1 MKALVFERK
10 ELRYAAASIGS
21 RLLPGVGSE
30 IGPLQLRD
38 IEPPEIP
45 TEGWQRVFP
54 LLSGICGSDV
64 ATVDGKPIFLS
75 EIIGMAQR
83 LPEQYR
89 KMSLE
94 AVYPSLL
101 TRAIDSKLV
110 ILEGRR
116 AGFSKDADVKKR
128 LLDVEDQI
136 ISEIFLTKTIGSQV
150 TEEAL
155 QKIYSETKSEMAS
168 GDQIKA
174 RHILLD
180 NEEKAAEII
189 KKLKAGEEFAKLA
202 SEYSTGPSAASGGDL
217 GWFGEGQM
225 VPEFSKAA
233 FALNP
238 GDIVTKP
245 VKTQFG
251 WHIILVE
258 DRKVSAPPSF
268 DEAKEQLASTMS
280 QKLLKE
286 LIETLRTKAKI
297 CLLYT
302 SDAADE

>member
-1 MKALVFERK
+1 MTSIMKLFFLKSLVLFG
-10 ELRYAAASIGS
+10 AFH
-21 RLLPGVGSE
+21 LLLAIPSSNAE
-30 IGPLQLRD
+30 TKLKPL
-38 IEPPEIP
+38 EK
-45 TEGWQRVFP
+45 TETK
-54 LLSGICGSDV
+54 IV

-110 ILEGRR
+110 TLEGRR
-116 AGFSKDADVKKR
+116 AGFSKDPDVKKR

-180 NEEKAAEII
+180 SEEKAMEII
-189 KKLKAGEEFAKLA
+189 KKLQAGEEFAKLA

-217 GWFGEGQM
+217 GWFGEEQM

-297 CLLYT
+297 VRFK
-302 SDAADE
+302 ADGTPIKDN

>member
-1 MKALVFERK
+1 MTSIIKLFFLKSLVLFGAFHLLLAISSSKAETK
-10 ELRYAAASIGS
+10 
-21 RLLPGVGSE
+21 PK
-30 IGPLQLRD
+30 PLEKMETK
-38 IEPPEIP
+38 I
-45 TEGWQRVFP
+45 
-54 LLSGICGSDV
+54 V

-110 ILEGRR
+110 TLEGRR
-116 AGFSKDADVKKR
+116 AGFSKDPDVKKR

-180 NEEKAAEII
+180 SEEKAMEII
-189 KKLKAGEEFAKLA
+189 KKLQAGGEFAKLA

-258 DRKVSAPPSF
+258 DRKDSAPPSF

-297 CLLYT
+297 VRFQ
-302 SDAADE
+302 ADGTPIKDN

>member
-1 MKALVFERK
+1 MTSIMKLFFLKSLVLFGAF
-10 ELRYAAASIGS
+10 Y
-21 RLLPGVGSE
+21 LLLAISSSNAE
-30 IGPLQLRD
+30 TTLKPLEKMETK
-38 IEPPEIP
+38 I
-45 TEGWQRVFP
+45 
-54 LLSGICGSDV
+54 V

-110 ILEGRR
+110 TLEGRR
-116 AGFSKDADVKKR
+116 AGFSKDPDVKKR

-180 NEEKAAEII
+180 SEEKAMEII
-189 KKLKAGEEFAKLA
+189 KKLQAGGEFAKLA

-297 CLLYT
+297 VRFQ
-302 SDAADE
+302 ADGTPIKDN

>member
-1 MKALVFERK
+1 MTSIMKLLFLKSLVLF
-10 ELRYAAASIGS
+10 G
-21 RLLPGVGSE
+21 
-30 IGPLQLRD
+30 
-38 IEPPEIP
+38 
-45 TEGWQRVFP
+45 VFP
-54 LLSGICGSDV
+54 LLLAIPSSNAETKLKPLEKMETKIV

-110 ILEGRR
+110 TLEGRR
-116 AGFSKDADVKKR
+116 AGFSKDPDVKKR

-180 NEEKAAEII
+180 SEEKAMEII
-189 KKLKAGEEFAKLA
+189 KKLQAGGEFAKLA

-297 CLLYT
+297 VRFK
-302 SDAADE
+302 ADGTPIKDN

>member
-1 MKALVFERK
+1 MTSIIKLFFLKSLVLFGAFHLLLAISSSKAETK
-10 ELRYAAASIGS
+10 SK
-21 RLLPGVGSE
+21 
-30 IGPLQLRD
+30 PLEKMETK
-38 IEPPEIP
+38 I
-45 TEGWQRVFP
+45 
-54 LLSGICGSDV
+54 V

-110 ILEGRR
+110 TLEGRR
-116 AGFSKDADVKKR
+116 AGFSKDPDVKKR

-180 NEEKAAEII
+180 SEEKAMEII
-189 KKLKAGEEFAKLA
+189 KKLQAGGEFAKLA

-297 CLLYT
+297 VRFQ
-302 SDAADE
+302 ADGTPIKDN

>member
-1 MKALVFERK
+1 MTSIMKLFFLKSLVLFG
-10 ELRYAAASIGS
+10 AFH
-21 RLLPGVGSE
+21 LLLATSSSNAE
-30 IGPLQLRD
+30 TKLKPLEKMETK
-38 IEPPEIP
+38 I
-45 TEGWQRVFP
+45 
-54 LLSGICGSDV
+54 V

-110 ILEGRR
+110 TLEGRR
-116 AGFSKDADVKKR
+116 AGFSKDPDVKKR

-180 NEEKAAEII
+180 SEEKAVEII
-189 KKLKAGEEFAKLA
+189 KKLQAGEEFAKLA

-258 DRKVSAPPSF
+258 DRKVSTPPSF

-297 CLLYT
+297 VRFQ
-302 SDAADE
+302 ADGTPIKDN

>member
-1 MKALVFERK
+1 MTSIMKLFFLKSLVLFG
-10 ELRYAAASIGS
+10 AFH
-21 RLLPGVGSE
+21 LLLAIPSSNAE
-30 IGPLQLRD
+30 TKLKPLEKMETK
-38 IEPPEIP
+38 I
-45 TEGWQRVFP
+45 
-54 LLSGICGSDV
+54 V

-110 ILEGRR
+110 TLEGRR
-116 AGFSKDADVKKR
+116 AGFSKDPDVKKR

-180 NEEKAAEII
+180 SEEKAMEII
-189 KKLKAGEEFAKLA
+189 KKLQAGGEFAKLA

-280 QKLLKE
+280 QTLLKE

-297 CLLYT
+297 VRFQ
-302 SDAADE
+302 ADGTPIKDN

>member
-1 MKALVFERK
+1 MTSLMKLFFLKSLILFGAFH
-10 ELRYAAASIGS
+10 
-21 RLLPGVGSE
+21 LLLAISSSKAE
-30 IGPLQLRD
+30 TTLKPLEKMETK
-38 IEPPEIP
+38 I
-45 TEGWQRVFP
+45 
-54 LLSGICGSDV
+54 V

-83 LPEQYR
+83 LPQQYR

-110 ILEGRR
+110 TLEGRR
-116 AGFSKDADVKKR
+116 AGFSKDPDVKKR

-297 CLLYT
+297 VRFQ
-302 SDAADE
+302 ADGTPIKDN

>member
-1 MKALVFERK
+1 MTSIIKLFFLKSLVLFGAFHLLLAISSSKAETK
-10 ELRYAAASIGS
+10 
-21 RLLPGVGSE
+21 PK
-30 IGPLQLRD
+30 PLEKMETK
-38 IEPPEIP
+38 I
-45 TEGWQRVFP
+45 
-54 LLSGICGSDV
+54 V

-110 ILEGRR
+110 TLEGRR
-116 AGFSKDADVKKR
+116 AGFSKDPDVKKR

-150 TEEAL
+150 TEGAL

-180 NEEKAAEII
+180 SEEKAMEII
-189 KKLKAGEEFAKLA
+189 KKLQAGGEFAKLA

-297 CLLYT
+297 VRFQ
-302 SDAADE
+302 ADGTPIKDN

>member
-1 MKALVFERK
+1 MTSIMKLFFLKSLVLFG
-10 ELRYAAASIGS
+10 AFH
-21 RLLPGVGSE
+21 LLLAISSSKAETKPK
-30 IGPLQLRD
+30 PLEKMETK
-38 IEPPEIP
+38 I
-45 TEGWQRVFP
+45 
-54 LLSGICGSDV
+54 V

-110 ILEGRR
+110 TLEGRR
-116 AGFSKDADVKKR
+116 AGFSKDPDVKKR

-180 NEEKAAEII
+180 SEEKAMEII
-189 KKLKAGEEFAKLA
+189 KKLQAGGEFAKLA

-297 CLLYT
+297 VRFK
-302 SDAADE
+302 ADGTPIKDN

>member
-1 MKALVFERK
+1 MTSIMKLFFLKSLVLFG
-10 ELRYAAASIGS
+10 AFH
-21 RLLPGVGSE
+21 LLLAIPSSNAE
-30 IGPLQLRD
+30 TKLKPLQKMETK
-38 IEPPEIP
+38 I
-45 TEGWQRVFP
+45 
-54 LLSGICGSDV
+54 V

-89 KMSLE
+89 NMSLE

-110 ILEGRR
+110 TLEGRR
-116 AGFSKDADVKKR
+116 AGFSKDPDVKKR

-180 NEEKAAEII
+180 SEEKALEII
-189 KKLKAGEEFAKLA
+189 KKLQAGGEFAKLA

-297 CLLYT
+297 VRFQ
-302 SDAADE
+302 ADGTPIKDN

>member
-1 MKALVFERK
+1 MTSIVKFFYIKLLILFG
-10 ELRYAAASIGS
+10 ASHLSFVIYS
-21 RLLPGVGSE
+21 ADAETKLK
-30 IGPLQLRD
+30 PLEKMETK
-38 IEPPEIP
+38 I
-45 TEGWQRVFP
+45 
-54 LLSGICGSDV
+54 V

-110 ILEGRR
+110 TLEGRR
-116 AGFSKDADVKKR
+116 SKFSEDPDVKKR
-128 LLDVEDQI
+128 LREVEDQI

-155 QKIYSETKSEMAS
+155 KKIYSETKSEMAS

-180 NEEKAAEII
+180 SEENAAEII
-189 KKLKAGEEFAKLA
+189 KKLQAGGEFAKLA

-268 DEAKEQLASTMS
+268 DEAKEQLASNMS
-280 QKLLKE
+280 QRLLKQ
-286 LIETLRTKAKI
+286 LIETLRAKSKI
-297 CLLYT
+297 VRFQ
-302 SDAADE
+302 ADGTPIKDN

>member
-1 MKALVFERK
+1 MTSIMKLFFLKSLVLFG
-10 ELRYAAASIGS
+10 AFH
-21 RLLPGVGSE
+21 LLLAIPSSNAE
-30 IGPLQLRD
+30 TKLKPLEKMETK
-38 IEPPEIP
+38 I
-45 TEGWQRVFP
+45 
-54 LLSGICGSDV
+54 V

-110 ILEGRR
+110 TLEGRR
-116 AGFSKDADVKKR
+116 AGFSKDPDVKKR

-180 NEEKAAEII
+180 SEEKAMEII
-189 KKLKAGEEFAKLA
+189 KKLQAGGEFAKLA

-217 GWFGEGQM
+217 GWFGEEQM

-286 LIETLRTKAKI
+286 LIETLRTKVKI
-297 CLLYT
+297 VRFK
-302 SDAADE
+302 ADGTPIKDN

>member
-1 MKALVFERK
+1 MTSIMKPSFLKSLVLFG
-10 ELRYAAASIGS
+10 AFH
-21 RLLPGVGSE
+21 LLLATSSSNAE
-30 IGPLQLRD
+30 TKLKPLEKMETK
-38 IEPPEIP
+38 I
-45 TEGWQRVFP
+45 
-54 LLSGICGSDV
+54 V

-110 ILEGRR
+110 TLEGRR
-116 AGFSKDADVKKR
+116 AGFSKDPDVKKR

-155 QKIYSETKSEMAS
+155 QKIYSETRSEMAS

-189 KKLKAGEEFAKLA
+189 RKLKAGEEFAKLA

-280 QKLLKE
+280 QKLMKE

-297 CLLYT
+297 VRFQ
-302 SDAADE
+302 ADGTPIKDN

>member
-1 MKALVFERK
+1 MTSIIKLLFLKSLVLFGAFHLLLAISSSKAETK
-10 ELRYAAASIGS
+10 
-21 RLLPGVGSE
+21 PK
-30 IGPLQLRD
+30 PLEKMETK
-38 IEPPEIP
+38 I
-45 TEGWQRVFP
+45 
-54 LLSGICGSDV
+54 V

-110 ILEGRR
+110 TLEGRR
-116 AGFSKDADVKKR
+116 AGFSKDPDVKKR

-180 NEEKAAEII
+180 SEEKAMEII
-189 KKLKAGEEFAKLA
+189 KKLQAGGEFAKLA

-297 CLLYT
+297 VRFQ
-302 SDAADE
+302 ADGTPIKDN

>member
-1 MKALVFERK
+1 MTSIIKLFFLKSLVLFGAFHLLLAISSSKAETK
-10 ELRYAAASIGS
+10 
-21 RLLPGVGSE
+21 PK
-30 IGPLQLRD
+30 PLEKMETK
-38 IEPPEIP
+38 I
-45 TEGWQRVFP
+45 
-54 LLSGICGSDV
+54 V

-110 ILEGRR
+110 TLEGRR
-116 AGFSKDADVKKR
+116 AGFSKDPDVKKR

-180 NEEKAAEII
+180 SEEKAMEII
-189 KKLKAGEEFAKLA
+189 KKLQAGGEFAKLA

-297 CLLYT
+297 VRFK
-302 SDAADE
+302 ADGTPIKDN

>member
-1 MKALVFERK
+1 MTSIMKLFFLKSLVLFGAFH
-10 ELRYAAASIGS
+10 LLLATASS
-21 RLLPGVGSE
+21 NAETKLK
-30 IGPLQLRD
+30 PLEKMETK
-38 IEPPEIP
+38 I
-45 TEGWQRVFP
+45 
-54 LLSGICGSDV
+54 V

-110 ILEGRR
+110 TLEGRR

-180 NEEKAAEII
+180 NEEKAVEII
-189 KKLKAGEEFAKLA
+189 KKLQAGEEFAKLA

-297 CLLYT
+297 VRFQ
-302 SDAADE
+302 ADGTPIKDN

>member
-1 MKALVFERK
+1 MTSIMKLFFLKSLVLFG
-10 ELRYAAASIGS
+10 AFH
-21 RLLPGVGSE
+21 LLLAIPSSNAE
-30 IGPLQLRD
+30 TKLKPLEKMETK
-38 IEPPEIP
+38 I
-45 TEGWQRVFP
+45 
-54 LLSGICGSDV
+54 V

-110 ILEGRR
+110 TLEGRR
-116 AGFSKDADVKKR
+116 AGFSKDPEVKKR

-180 NEEKAAEII
+180 SEEKAMEII
-189 KKLKAGEEFAKLA
+189 KKLQAGGEFAKLA

-297 CLLYT
+297 VRFK
-302 SDAADE
+302 ADGTPIKDN

>member
-1 MKALVFERK
+1 MTSIIKLFFLKSLVLFGAFHLLLAISSSKAETK
-10 ELRYAAASIGS
+10 
-21 RLLPGVGSE
+21 PK
-30 IGPLQLRD
+30 PLEKMETK
-38 IEPPEIP
+38 I
-45 TEGWQRVFP
+45 
-54 LLSGICGSDV
+54 V

-110 ILEGRR
+110 TLEGRR
-116 AGFSKDADVKKR
+116 AGFSKDPDVKKR

-180 NEEKAAEII
+180 SEEKAMEII
-189 KKLKAGEEFAKLA
+189 KKLQAGGEFAKLA

-286 LIETLRTKAKI
+286 LIETLRTKVKI
-297 CLLYT
+297 VRFQ
-302 SDAADE
+302 ADGTPIKDN

>member
-1 MKALVFERK
+1 MTSIMKLFFLKSLVLFG
-10 ELRYAAASIGS
+10 AFH
-21 RLLPGVGSE
+21 LLLAISSSKAE
-30 IGPLQLRD
+30 TTLKPLEKMETK
-38 IEPPEIP
+38 I
-45 TEGWQRVFP
+45 
-54 LLSGICGSDV
+54 V

-180 NEEKAAEII
+180 SEEKAVEII
-189 KKLKAGEEFAKLA
+189 KKLQGGGEFAKLA

-268 DEAKEQLASTMS
+268 DEAKEQLASNMS
-280 QKLLKE
+280 QRLLKQ
-286 LIETLRTKAKI
+286 LIETLRTKSKI
-297 CLLYT
+297 VRFQ
-302 SDAADE
+302 ADGTLIKDN

>member
-1 MKALVFERK
+1 MTSIMKLFFLKSLVLFG
-10 ELRYAAASIGS
+10 AFH
-21 RLLPGVGSE
+21 LLLAIPSSNAE
-30 IGPLQLRD
+30 TKLKPLGKMETK
-38 IEPPEIP
+38 I
-45 TEGWQRVFP
+45 
-54 LLSGICGSDV
+54 V

-110 ILEGRR
+110 TLEGRR
-116 AGFSKDADVKKR
+116 SGFSKDPDVKKR
-128 LLDVEDQI
+128 LREVEDQI

-155 QKIYSETKSEMAS
+155 KKIYSETKSEMAS

-180 NEEKAAEII
+180 SEEKAAEII
-189 KKLKAGEEFAKLA
+189 KKLQAGGEFAKLA
-202 SEYSTGPSAASGGDL
+202 AEYSTGPSAASGGDL

-268 DEAKEQLASTMS
+268 DEAKEQLASNMS
-280 QKLLKE
+280 QTLLKQ
-286 LIETLRTKAKI
+286 LIETLRTKSKI
-297 CLLYT
+297 VRFQ
-302 SDAADE
+302 ADGTPIKDN

>member
-1 MKALVFERK
+1 MTSIMKPSFLKSLVLFG
-10 ELRYAAASIGS
+10 AFH
-21 RLLPGVGSE
+21 LLLATSSSNAE
-30 IGPLQLRD
+30 TKLKPLEKMETK
-38 IEPPEIP
+38 I
-45 TEGWQRVFP
+45 
-54 LLSGICGSDV
+54 V

-110 ILEGRR
+110 TLEGRR
-116 AGFSKDADVKKR
+116 AGFSKDPDVTKR

-180 NEEKAAEII
+180 NEEKAVEII
-189 KKLKAGEEFAKLA
+189 KKLQAGEEFAKLA
-202 SEYSTGPSAASGGDL
+202 SEYSKGPSAASGGDL

-297 CLLYT
+297 VRFQ
-302 SDAADE
+302 ADGTPIKDN

>member
-1 MKALVFERK
+1 MTSIMKLFFLKSLVLFG
-10 ELRYAAASIGS
+10 AFH
-21 RLLPGVGSE
+21 LLLATSSSNAE
-30 IGPLQLRD
+30 TKLKPLEKMETK
-38 IEPPEIP
+38 I
-45 TEGWQRVFP
+45 
-54 LLSGICGSDV
+54 V

-110 ILEGRR
+110 TLEGRR
-116 AGFSKDADVKKR
+116 AGFSKDPDVKKR

-180 NEEKAAEII
+180 SEEKAMEII
-189 KKLKAGEEFAKLA
+189 KKLQAGGEFAKLA

-286 LIETLRTKAKI
+286 LIETLRTKVKI
-297 CLLYT
+297 VRFK
-302 SDAADE
+302 ADGTPIKDN

>member
-1 MKALVFERK
+1 MTSIIKLFFLKSLVLFG
-10 ELRYAAASIGS
+10 AFH
-21 RLLPGVGSE
+21 LLLAISSSSAETKPK
-30 IGPLQLRD
+30 PLEKMETK
-38 IEPPEIP
+38 I
-45 TEGWQRVFP
+45 
-54 LLSGICGSDV
+54 V

-83 LPEQYR
+83 LPEQYQ

-94 AVYPSLL
+94 TVYPSLL

-110 ILEGRR
+110 TLEGRR
-116 AGFSKDADVKKR
+116 AGFSKDPEVKKR

-136 ISEIFLTKTIGSQV
+136 ISEIFLTKTIGSKV

-180 NEEKAAEII
+180 SEEKAMEII
-189 KKLKAGEEFAKLA
+189 KKLQAGAEFAKLA

-268 DEAKEQLASTMS
+268 DAAKDQLASTMS

-286 LIETLRTKAKI
+286 LIESLRTKAKI
-297 CLLYT
+297 VRFQ
-302 SDAADE
+302 ADGTPIKDN

>member
-1 MKALVFERK
+1 MTSIMKLFFLKSLVLFG
-10 ELRYAAASIGS
+10 AFH
-21 RLLPGVGSE
+21 LLLAIPSSNAE
-30 IGPLQLRD
+30 TKLKPLEKMETK
-38 IEPPEIP
+38 I
-45 TEGWQRVFP
+45 
-54 LLSGICGSDV
+54 V

-110 ILEGRR
+110 TLEGRR
-116 AGFSKDADVKKR
+116 AGFSKDPDVKKR

-180 NEEKAAEII
+180 NEEKAVEII
-189 KKLKAGEEFAKLA
+189 KKLQAGEEFAKLA

-280 QKLLKE
+280 QKLLKD

-297 CLLYT
+297 VRFQ
-302 SDAADE
+302 ADGTPIKDN

>member
-1 MKALVFERK
+1 MTSIMKLFFLKSLVLFG
-10 ELRYAAASIGS
+10 AFH
-21 RLLPGVGSE
+21 LLLAIPSSNAETGLK
-30 IGPLQLRD
+30 PLEKMETK
-38 IEPPEIP
+38 I
-45 TEGWQRVFP
+45 
-54 LLSGICGSDV
+54 V

-110 ILEGRR
+110 TLEGRR
-116 AGFSKDADVKKR
+116 AGFSKDPDVKKR

-180 NEEKAAEII
+180 SEEKAMEII
-189 KKLKAGEEFAKLA
+189 KKLQAGGEFAKLA

-297 CLLYT
+297 VRFK
-302 SDAADE
+302 ADGTPIKDN

>member
-1 MKALVFERK
+1 MTSIVKFIYFKLLILFG
-10 ELRYAAASIGS
+10 ASHLSFVIYS
-21 RLLPGVGSE
+21 ADAETKLK
-30 IGPLQLRD
+30 PLEKMETK
-38 IEPPEIP
+38 I
-45 TEGWQRVFP
+45 
-54 LLSGICGSDV
+54 V

-110 ILEGRR
+110 TLEGRR
-116 AGFSKDADVKKR
+116 SKFSEDPDVKKR
-128 LLDVEDQI
+128 LREVEDQI

-155 QKIYSETKSEMAS
+155 KKIYSETKSGMAS

-180 NEEKAAEII
+180 SEENAAEII
-189 KKLKAGEEFAKLA
+189 KKLQAGGEFAKLA

-268 DEAKEQLASTMS
+268 DEAKEQLASNMS
-280 QKLLKE
+280 QRLLKQ
-286 LIETLRTKAKI
+286 LIETLRAKSKI
-297 CLLYT
+297 VRFQ
-302 SDAADE
+302 ADGTPIKDN

>member
-1 MKALVFERK
+1 MTSIIKLFFLKSLVLFGAFHLLLAISSSKAETK
-10 ELRYAAASIGS
+10 
-21 RLLPGVGSE
+21 PK
-30 IGPLQLRD
+30 PLEKMETK
-38 IEPPEIP
+38 I
-45 TEGWQRVFP
+45 
-54 LLSGICGSDV
+54 V

-89 KMSLE
+89 KMSLD

-110 ILEGRR
+110 TLEGRR
-116 AGFSKDADVKKR
+116 AGFSKDPDVKKR

-180 NEEKAAEII
+180 SEEKAMEII
-189 KKLKAGEEFAKLA
+189 KKLQAGGEFAKLA

-297 CLLYT
+297 VLFQ
-302 SDAADE
+302 ADGTPIKDN

>member
-1 MKALVFERK
+1 
-10 ELRYAAASIGS
+10 
-21 RLLPGVGSE
+21 
-30 IGPLQLRD
+30 
-38 IEPPEIP
+38 
-45 TEGWQRVFP
+45 
-54 LLSGICGSDV
+54 
-64 ATVDGKPIFLS
+64 
-75 EIIGMAQR
+75 
-83 LPEQYR
+83 
-89 KMSLE
+89 MSLE

-110 ILEGRR
+110 TLEGRR
-116 AGFSKDADVKKR
+116 SKFSEDPDVKKR
-128 LLDVEDQI
+128 LREVEDQI

-155 QKIYSETKSEMAS
+155 KKIYSETKSGMAS

-180 NEEKAAEII
+180 SEENAAEII
-189 KKLKAGEEFAKLA
+189 KKLQAGGEFAKLA

-268 DEAKEQLASTMS
+268 DEAKEQLASQMS
-280 QKLLKE
+280 QRLLKE
-286 LIETLRTKAKI
+286 LIETLRTKSKI
-297 CLLYT
+297 VRFQT
-302 SDAADE
+302 DGTPIKDN

>member
-1 MKALVFERK
+1 MTSIMKLFFLKSLVLFG
-10 ELRYAAASIGS
+10 AFH
-21 RLLPGVGSE
+21 LLLAIPSSNAE
-30 IGPLQLRD
+30 TKLKPLEKMETK
-38 IEPPEIP
+38 I
-45 TEGWQRVFP
+45 
-54 LLSGICGSDV
+54 V

-110 ILEGRR
+110 TLEGRR
-116 AGFSKDADVKKR
+116 AGFSKDPDVKKR

-174 RHILLD
+174 RHILL
-180 NEEKAAEII
+180 NSEEKAMEII
-189 KKLKAGEEFAKLA
+189 KKLQAGGEFAKLA

-297 CLLYT
+297 VRFK
-302 SDAADE
+302 ADGTPIKDN

>member
-1 MKALVFERK
+1 MTSIVKFFFKLLILFKA
-10 ELRYAAASIGS
+10 SH
-21 RLLPGVGSE
+21 
-30 IGPLQLRD
+30 
-38 IEPPEIP
+38 
-45 TEGWQRVFP
+45 
-54 LLSGICGSDV
+54 LSFVIYSADAETKLKTLEKMETKIV

-110 ILEGRR
+110 TLEGRR
-116 AGFSKDADVKKR
+116 SKFSEDPDVKKR
-128 LLDVEDQI
+128 LREVEDQI

-155 QKIYSETKSEMAS
+155 KKIYSETKSEMAS

-180 NEEKAAEII
+180 SEENAAEII
-189 KKLKAGEEFAKLA
+189 KKLQAGGEFAKLA

-268 DEAKEQLASTMS
+268 DEAKEQLASNMS
-280 QKLLKE
+280 QRLLKQ
-286 LIETLRTKAKI
+286 LIETLRAKSKI
-297 CLLYT
+297 VRFQ
-302 SDAADE
+302 ADGTPIKDN

>member
-1 MKALVFERK
+1 MTGLMKLFFLKSLVLFG
-10 ELRYAAASIGS
+10 AFH
-21 RLLPGVGSE
+21 LLLAISSSKAE
-30 IGPLQLRD
+30 TTLKPLEKMETK
-38 IEPPEIP
+38 I
-45 TEGWQRVFP
+45 
-54 LLSGICGSDV
+54 V

-110 ILEGRR
+110 TLEGRR
-116 AGFSKDADVKKR
+116 AGFSKDPDVKKR
-128 LLDVEDQI
+128 LLNVEDQI

-180 NEEKAAEII
+180 SEEKAVEII
-189 KKLKAGEEFAKLA
+189 KKLQAGGEFAKLA

-297 CLLYT
+297 VRFQ
-302 SDAADE
+302 ADGTPIKDN

>member
-1 MKALVFERK
+1 MTSIMKLLFLKSLVLFG
-10 ELRYAAASIGS
+10 A
-21 RLLPGVGSE
+21 
-30 IGPLQLRD
+30 
-38 IEPPEIP
+38 
-45 TEGWQRVFP
+45 FH
-54 LLSGICGSDV
+54 LLSAISSSNAETKLKPLEKMETKIV

-75 EIIGMAQR
+75 EIIEMAQR

-110 ILEGRR
+110 TLEGRR
-116 AGFSKDADVKKR
+116 AGFSKDPDVKKR

-180 NEEKAAEII
+180 SEEKAVEII
-189 KKLKAGEEFAKLA
+189 KKLQAGGEFAKLA

-258 DRKVSAPPSF
+258 DRRVSAPPSF

-286 LIETLRTKAKI
+286 LIESLRTKAKI
-297 CLLYT
+297 VRFQ
-302 SDAADE
+302 ADGTPIKGN

>member
-1 MKALVFERK
+1 MTSIIKLFFLKSLVLFGAFHLLLAISSSKAETK
-10 ELRYAAASIGS
+10 
-21 RLLPGVGSE
+21 PK
-30 IGPLQLRD
+30 PLEKMETK
-38 IEPPEIP
+38 I
-45 TEGWQRVFP
+45 
-54 LLSGICGSDV
+54 V

-75 EIIGMAQR
+75 EIIVMAQR

-110 ILEGRR
+110 TLEGRR
-116 AGFSKDADVKKR
+116 AGFSKDPDVKKR

-180 NEEKAAEII
+180 SEEKAMEII
-189 KKLKAGEEFAKLA
+189 KKLQAGGEFAKLA

-297 CLLYT
+297 VRFQ
-302 SDAADE
+302 ADGTPIKDN

>member
-1 MKALVFERK
+1 MTSIMKLFFLKSLVLFG
-10 ELRYAAASIGS
+10 AFH
-21 RLLPGVGSE
+21 LLLAIPSSNAE
-30 IGPLQLRD
+30 TKLKPLEKMETK
-38 IEPPEIP
+38 I
-45 TEGWQRVFP
+45 
-54 LLSGICGSDV
+54 V

-110 ILEGRR
+110 TLEGRR
-116 AGFSKDADVKKR
+116 AGFSKDPDVKKR

-180 NEEKAAEII
+180 SEEKAMEII
-189 KKLKAGEEFAKLA
+189 KKLQAGGEFAKLA

-268 DEAKEQLASTMS
+268 DEAKEQLASPMS

-297 CLLYT
+297 VRFK
-302 SDAADE
+302 ADGTPIKDN